1 MDRRSLSHL
10 AVASTLRLEL
20 GIRFATTSGVKFA
33 EHFKQFC
40 WLRPKEFP
48 ALLKETVSEWIDDN
62 VPRLGAS
69 LAFYTLLSLAPLLVV
84 VVAIAGIAYGKQAA
98 QGQLFWQIRDLVG
111 PDGART
117 IQGLLEGAYKPG
129 TGALATVLGLLTL
142 AIGASS
148 VVVELR
154 AALNTIWHVRTKPDD
169 TRLSGVYR
177 LVKERFYSFALVLG
191 VGFLLLVSLVL
202 NACLA
207 AVGKFFG
214 GFLPAPEG
222 LLQAATSV
230 ISFLVIT
237 GLFAAIY
244 KLVPEVHLE
253 WSDVTVGAAFTAFL
267 FSVGK
272 HLIGL
277 YLGKASFGSTYG
289 AAGSLVVVLVWVYYS
304 SQLFFFGAEFTK
316 VYTKKYGSH
325 MKAKLELNAPKPE
338 SVIVQPGKVAQPSN
352 EQARV
357 TL

>member
-1 MDRRSLSHL
+1 MRS
-10 AVASTLRLEL
+10 
-20 GIRFATTSGVKFA
+20 
-33 EHFKQFC
+33 FKHFC
-40 WLRPKEFP
+40 WLRPKELL
-48 ALLKETVSEWIDDN
+48 ALLKETGSEWVDDN

-69 LAFYTLLSLAPLLVV
+69 LAFYTLLSMAPLLVV
-84 VVAIAGIAYGKQAA
+84 VVAIAGIAYGKEAA

-117 IQGLLEGAYKPG
+117 IQGLLQGAYKPG

-142 AIGASS
+142 AVGASS
-148 VVVELR
+148 VVMELR
-154 AALNTIWHVRTKPDD
+154 AALNTVWHVQTSPDD
-169 TRLSGVYR
+169 TRLSSIFR

-207 AVGKFFG
+207 AIGKFFG

-222 LLQAATSV
+222 LLQAATTL

-244 KLVPEVHLE
+244 KVVPDVHLQ
-253 WSDVTVGAAFTAFL
+253 WSDVTVGAGVTALLFTA
-267 FSVGK
+267 GK

-316 VYTKKYGSH
+316 IYTKKYGSH
-325 MKAKLELNAPKPE
+325 LTAKLELNAPKPE
-338 SVIVQPGKVAQPSN
+338 SVIVDPSTHK
-352 EQARV
+352 ELATPV
-357 TL
+357 KG